1 MGAFLVFTEFQGNLI
16 VGNVFNCNDRKPFS
30 KNLALA
36 HYNINYM
43 NNWFVCITALTYL
56 KSIIFLI
63 VLAIGTEVGKAT
75 KHQMLRVGLKME
87 LATMGK
93 IALAEKFMI
102 GIFVVALTLLW
113 IVGSFIHIDA
123 TLTAFI
129 ALALLLLTG
138 VLTSAS
144 ILNETGAWNT
154 FVLVL
159 SISVNGRP
167 IKQAWIYSLVK

>member
-1 MGAFLVFTEFQGNLI
+1 MFTLHGDNWFLAALVPGLVSLI
-16 VGNVFNCNDRKPFS
+16 VVPFIIY
-30 KNLALA
+30 KIYPPTVKETPNA
-36 HYNINYM
+36 
-43 NNWFVCITALTYL
+43 
-56 KSIIFLI
+56 KSW
-63 VLAIGTEVGKAT
+63 AEN
-75 KHQMLRVGLKME
+75 E

-102 GIFVVALTLLW
+102 GIFVIALTLW

-138 VLTSAS
+138 VLTWQD

-154 FVLVL
+154 LVWFSVLVF
-159 SISVNGRP
+159 NGRP